1 MDVGLRKKDVCKTK
15 NKHGRDF
22 KRNKQFKGL
31 IKIKYYY
38 GSRESKS
45 IYSDTTVEMC

>member
-1 MDVGLRKKDVCKTK
+1 MDVGHPKKGVCKTK
-15 NKHGRDF
+15 NKHEKDL

-31 IKIKYYY
+31 IKIYYY

-45 IYSDTTVEMC
+45 IYSDTTVEVC